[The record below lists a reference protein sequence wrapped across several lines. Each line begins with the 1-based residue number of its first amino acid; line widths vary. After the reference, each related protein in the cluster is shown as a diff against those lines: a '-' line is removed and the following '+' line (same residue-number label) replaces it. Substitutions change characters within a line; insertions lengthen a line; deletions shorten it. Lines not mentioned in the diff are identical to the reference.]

1 MRWLSISVYLG
12 ASFLLI
18 VSARSTGA
26 KERQSSQQQQ
36 SKAAQEP
43 KIRTPVNEI
52 TTPVAVTDKKGRFLL
67 DIPEKE
73 FHVFDNGVEQ
83 HINRWGVETQRL
95 DIALVIESSGHVSMM
110 APTIRK
116 SAIIVTQMLMAIS
129 GEAAVVSYGDTVDV
143 RQPFTKDHDAVES
156 SIANLK
162 FTDDGMRLYDAM
174 WQAALLLEKQ
184 PTECRRVLLVLGEAQ
199 DHGSTHKL
207 GEILQQAQLA
217 NISIYAIGLSGTIA
231 DLRADSENG
240 STSQSSP
247 FPPGVQ
253 PVPSAPGTPQGVNE
267 GGVGGGDF
275 VYAAVW
281 LVERATNQKKN
292 HALQAAVVSTGG
304 EYFHPKKDR
313 AIQTDLNQIGN
324 ELHSQYVLSYQLQGP
339 AVPGIHQIKVI
350 VSRPNA
356 IVRARLGYYLRSGA
370 AN

>member
-1 MRWLSISVYLG
+1 MRRLIISIWLCGPL
-12 ASFLLI
+12 LLI
-18 VSARSTGA
+18 ANVSKSPAH
-26 KERQSSQQQQ
+26 QSSQQQGN
-36 SKAAQEP
+36 SAQEP
-43 KIRTPVNEI
+43 KIRTQVNEV
-52 TTPVAVTDKKGRFLL
+52 TTPVTITDKEGNFIL
-67 DIPEKE
+67 DIPEKD

-83 HINRWGVETQRL
+83 HIDRWGVESQRL

-116 SAIIVTQMLMAIS
+116 SGIIVTQMVMAVS

-143 RQPFTKDHDAVES
+143 RESFTQDHEAIET

-162 FTDDGMRLYDAM
+162 FNDDGMDLYDAM
-174 WQAALLLEKQ
+174 WQAALLLEKR
-184 PTECRRVLLVLGEAQ
+184 PSDSRRVMLVLGEAQ

-217 NISIYAIGLSGTIA
+217 NISIYAIGLSSTIA

-247 FPPGVQ
+247 YPSGVQ
-253 PVPSAPGTPQGVNE
+253 PVPSAPGMPQGVNE

-275 VYAAVW
+275 LYAAVW

-292 HALQAAVVSTGG
+292 HALQAAVSSTGG
-304 EYFHPKKDR
+304 EYLHPKKDR
-313 AIQTDLNQIGN
+313 AIQTALNQIGN

-339 AVPGIHQIKVI
+339 AVPGIHQIKVT
-350 VSRPNA
+350 VSRPQV
-356 IVRARLGYYLRSGA
+356 IVRARLGYYLR
-370 AN
+370 ANPAN

>member
-1 MRWLSISVYLG
+1 MCLCG
-12 ASFLLI
+12 SFLLI
-18 VSARSTGA
+18 ASARPIVA
-26 KERQSSQQQQ
+26 QEPQSLQQQQ
-36 SKAAQEP
+36 SKAAQAP
-43 KIRTPVNEI
+43 KIRTQVNEV
-52 TTPVAVTDKKGRFLL
+52 TTPVTVTDKKGRFLL

-95 DIALVIESSGHVSMM
+95 DIAIVVESSGHVSMM
-110 APTIRK
+110 APTIHK
-116 SAIIVTQMLMAIS
+116 SAIIMTQMLMAIS
-129 GEAAVVSYGDTVDV
+129 GEAAVISYGDTVEV
-143 RQPFTKDHDAVES
+143 RQPFTEDHDAVES

-162 FTDDGMRLYDAM
+162 FTDDGMGLYDAM

-184 PTECRRVLLVLGEAQ
+184 SSECRRVLLVIGEAQ
-199 DHGSTHKL
+199 DQGSTHKL

-217 NISIYAIGLSGTIA
+217 NISIYAIGLSSTMA
-231 DLRADSENG
+231 DLRADSESG

-253 PVPSAPGTPQGVNE
+253 AVPSAPGTPPGVNE

-292 HALQAAVVSTGG
+292 HALEAAVVSTGG

-313 AIQTDLNQIGN
+313 AIQTALNQIGN
-324 ELHSQYVLSYQLQGP
+324 DLHSQYVLSYQLQGP
-339 AVPGIHQIKVI
+339 PLPGIHQIKVT

-356 IVRARLGYYLRSGA
+356 IVRARLGYYLLPGA